1 MVSGQFADRYG
12 RRAPFLWAAFLTC
25 VISFSTA
32 FVQSILP
39 LIVLR
44 ALMGILV
51 GFFGPLGVT
60 LLTEVTPRE
69 VRGRYMSLITVSV
82 SIGQLFGLTVGYFTL
97 DNLSS
102 GNWRLLIIITSL
114 PGLLAWAVGYFFL
127 D

>member
-1 MVSGQFADRYG
+1 
-12 RRAPFLWAAFLTC
+12 
-25 VISFSTA
+25 
-32 FVQSILP
+32 
-39 LIVLR
+39 
-44 ALMGILV
+44 
-51 GFFGPLGVT
+51 
-60 LLTEVTPRE
+60 
-69 VRGRYMSLITVSV
+69 MSLITVSV